1 MASSKDAV
9 IWVRISAATA
19 KELDEYVN
27 RQTKNRARID
37 LDRRTYNRSAAI
49 REAIVSFLLS
59 DRQARAAQKA
69 PALDP
74 RQAPIPG
81 VEP

>member
-1 MASSKDAV
+1 MASKDTV
-9 IWVRISAATA
+9 IWVRISASTA
-19 KELDEYVN
+19 KELDEYVT
-27 RQTKNRARID
+27 RQTRNKARID

-59 DRQARAAQKA
+59 DRQARAAAQKA